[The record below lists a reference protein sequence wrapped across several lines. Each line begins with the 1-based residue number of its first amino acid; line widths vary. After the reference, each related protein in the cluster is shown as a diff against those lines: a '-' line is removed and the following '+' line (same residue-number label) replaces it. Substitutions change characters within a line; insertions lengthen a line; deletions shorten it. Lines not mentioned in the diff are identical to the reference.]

1 MKTLLY
7 HHLDSKKI
15 PNFNKIRAFLEADDF
30 YSAEVKKIGDNLY
43 RARLNATD
51 RLLFSIYEHQNESYA
66 LILEH
71 IAQHNYQKSRFLRT
85 GADLDEDKIP
95 IIEHSSVC
103 SKVPLNYLNP
113 QHSTFYVLDKIISFD
128 EIQAQVYHVPLPLLI
143 IGSAGSGKTM
153 LVLEKMKCCVGNVLY
168 VTRSPYLVHN
178 SHSLYYALN
187 YENDDQQISF
197 LSFDDYLASIH
208 ISQAKELPLNEFSQW
223 FYRQRGNSSLKD
235 PHPLFEEFKGVLTG
249 QSIESPY
256 LSREEYFKLGVKQSI
271 FSQEERG
278 QAYDLFIKYL
288 AFLQEHHYYDTN
300 ILSYDYLQKVV
311 PQYDAVIIDE
321 VQDLTNVQ
329 LQLILNSLHQ
339 SGNFICCGDSNQI
352 VHPNFF
358 SWSTLKS
365 LFFKQHVPH
374 TPHDITRILNTNYRN
389 SPEVTEV
396 SNRILKLKTA
406 RFGSIDKESHYL
418 IQSNSAN
425 QGQVFLLAN
434 QGNIQ
439 KELNQ
444 KTRQSTRFAIIV
456 MHADQKAEAKT
467 FFNTPLVFSIQ
478 EAKGLE
484 YDNIILY
491 NFISSEEKR
500 FRNITQGIDLE
511 SIMGDFNYGRAKD
524 KTDKSLEI
532 YKFYIN
538 ALYVAITR
546 AVRNIYWLESHPQQD
561 IFNLLGLKPLEGN
574 LDLQVQGSSL
584 EDWRKEANKLEMQG
598 KQEQAE
604 EIRSQILKIKPVT
617 WEILTK
623 EKILLLQQKVLEKN
637 DKKAKL
643 LLFEYALVH
652 HSQYLFNQLIACG
665 FNGANT
671 PEKGLKLLNQK
682 YFLAYESK
690 NPNTII
696 KQIDQYGVDFRNV
709 FNQTPLMVATHIG
722 NELLLEKILT
732 LEPNSSLVN
741 NFGLNAFQIALEQAC
756 LDPKYMTKKLPLIYH
771 KLMPESIVLQIDE
784 RLVKLDNHQMPFLI
798 FNLMIALFYQ
808 VFSKNAVYHAQAF
821 STQDFMDMFNKI
833 PDSFIP
839 PYRKKRAYISSI
851 LSQNEVESSNKYS
864 RKLFLRLK
872 QGQYV
877 INPKL
882 SIRIAND
889 WYPIYDLLNLDLLA
903 IQHNTYWGDGWDK
916 SYHQK
921 NIQIIKNLIKQRI
934 IT

>member
-15 PNFNKIRAFLEADDF
+15 PNFKKIRAFLEADDF

-51 RLLFSIYEHQNESYA
+51 RLLFSIYEHQNQSYA

-71 IAQHNYQKSRFLRT
+71 ISQHNYQKSRFLRT
-85 GADLDEDKIP
+85 GADIDEDKIP
-95 IIEHSSVC
+95 LIEHSSAC
-103 SKVPLNYLNP
+103 SNKVPLNYLNP

-128 EIQAQVYHVPLPLLI
+128 EMQEQIYHVSLPLLI

-153 LVLEKMKCCVGNVLY
+153 LTLEKMKCCTGNILY

-178 SHSLYYALN
+178 SRSLYYALN
-187 YENDDQQISF
+187 YENDDQQLSF

-208 ISQAKELPLNEFSQW
+208 ISQSKEIPLNEFSQW
-223 FYRQRGNSSLKD
+223 FYRHRGNSSLKD

-256 LSREEYFKLGVKQSI
+256 LSREEYLKLGVKQSI
-271 FSQEERG
+271 FSQEERE
-278 QAYDLFIKYL
+278 QVYDLFVKYL

-300 ILSYDYLQKVV
+300 ILSYEYLHKVV
-311 PQYDAVIIDE
+311 PQYDAVIVDE

-329 LQLILNSLHQ
+329 LQLILSSLHH
-339 SGNFICCGDSNQI
+339 SSHFICCGDSNQI

-358 SWSTLKS
+358 SWSKLKT
-365 LFFKQHVPH
+365 LFFQQHTKHSPH
-374 TPHDITRILNTNYRN
+374 EITRILSTNYRN

-396 SNRILKLKTA
+396 SNRILKLKTV

-418 IQSNSAN
+418 IQSNSMN
-425 QGQVFLLAN
+425 QGRIFLLEN
-434 QGNIQ
+434 QENIQ

-444 KTRQSTRFAIIV
+444 KTRQSTRFAVIV

-484 YDNIILY
+484 YDNIILF

-500 FRNITQGIDLE
+500 FRNISQGIDLE
-511 SIMGDFNYGRAKD
+511 MIMSDFNYGRARD

-546 AVRNIYWLESHPQQD
+546 AVKNIYWLENHPQQS
-561 IFNLLGLKPLEGN
+561 IFDLLGLKLLEGN

-604 EIRSQILKIKPVT
+604 EIRSQILKIKPVS
-617 WEILTK
+617 WEVLTK
-623 EKILLLQQKVLEKN
+623 EKIFLLQQKALEQN

-652 HSQYLFNQLIACG
+652 HSQHLFNQLITKG
-665 FNGANT
+665 FNGANM
-671 PEKGLKLLNQK
+671 PEKGIKLLNQK

-690 NPNTII
+690 NSNTVI
-696 KQIDQYGVDFRNV
+696 KQIDQYGVDFRDI
-709 FNQTPLMVATHIG
+709 FNQTPLMVATRFG
-722 NELLLEKILT
+722 NELLLEKILA

-741 NFGLNAFQIALEQAC
+741 NLGLNAFQIALELAH
-756 LDPKYMTKKLPLIYH
+756 LDPKYMAKKLPLIYQ
-771 KLMPESIVLQIDE
+771 KVVPENIILQIDK
-784 RLVKLDNHQMPFLI
+784 RLIKLDNHQMPFLI
-798 FNLMIALFYQ
+798 LNLMMALFYQ
-808 VFSKNAVYHAQAF
+808 VLSKKVAYHGTGAF
-821 STQDFMDMFNKI
+821 ESKDFVTALGNMPNNI
-833 PDSFIP
+833 IS

-851 LSQNEVESSNKYS
+851 LSQNELDSPNKYS
-864 RKLFLRLK
+864 RKLFLRVKL
-872 QGQYV
+872 GQYI
-877 INPKL
+877 INPEL
-882 SIRIAND
+882 SIRIANE
-889 WYPIYDLLNLDLLA
+889 WYPVYDLLELNLLDVPF
-903 IQHNTYWGDGWDK
+903 N
-916 SYHQK
+916 SYI
-921 NIQIIKNLIKQRI
+921 NEFGGVSP
-934 IT
+934 